1 MITTMELQER
11 ISRYR
16 DYCIENHKEPTYHGL
31 ANVLQISSPTVKH
44 IVDGTYKDGK
54 YYTDHPHV
62 TRIIAN
68 CDFDIV
74 RNLFNREGLGNE

>member
-44 IVDGTYKDGK
+44 IVTGIYRDGHR
-54 YYTDHPHV
+54 YTDHPHI
-62 TRIIAN
+62 TRIVSN
-68 CDFDIV
+68 SDFELI
-74 RNLFNREGLGNE
+74 RNLYDRRG